1 MRASAGT
8 ADDTLRSLSMN
19 KVQKVVG
26 TSLVIVGHLLLITAA
41 ILVPVAFA
49 ADLVETLPALAIA
62 AVVTL
67 VGTLIMMGGD
77 RMVQPRLKVKPVLQ
91 SPPE

>member
-62 AVVTL
+62 AVVIL